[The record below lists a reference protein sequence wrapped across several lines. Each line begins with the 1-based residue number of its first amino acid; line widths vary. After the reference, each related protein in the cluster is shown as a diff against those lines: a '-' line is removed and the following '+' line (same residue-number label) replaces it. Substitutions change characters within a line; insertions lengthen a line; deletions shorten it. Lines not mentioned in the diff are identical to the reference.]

1 MKKKVIIFSTLFLL
15 ILTCF
20 IGTAISL
27 DLKVQKDGSTSP
39 SFMATSSERRNP
51 LKNKEN
57 QAIDVGEEYEFTFMP
72 YVKEEQKQSLQFEIE
87 DEEILYLTKSKFK
100 VIGLKAGI
108 SKVTISSADYYAE
121 VEIKVRLANLSEDG
135 DFSSFSADAE
145 WKTGN
150 QTVNGWRLYTGSGSN
165 DLDNKQV
172 VKIVEI
178 DETNEAN
185 ETIQNKVVYYNHQK
199 EAQSVLYRTYDV
211 GAGQYYVTA
220 RMKTENV
227 SKTTYL
233 RVNQDNKNTVV
244 TDTLTGS
251 TDWVQVSTPIFR
263 IEEGEP
269 NPLKIELYIANSTG
283 EIWFDDIQ
291 IYRIIKHE
299 YLSISSESMTEDLEI
314 GEQRQI
320 NCFTNPT
327 SKVDYEFEYEVE
339 DESIV
344 EVSKTGVM
352 TAKAAGMTTIT
363 IKDEIFGYTT
373 KLDVIVGTKN
383 KISAKVNDNNNLV
396 YAKED
401 TTLEIPVQVTNST
414 SYQIVKYSGATY
426 GDYYI
431 KNNKIYYTPKYN
443 VFTTNERDSFEVVVL
458 DDKAGGFCIV
468 KITVDISAE
477 NDPCIATDFWLTT
490 PKNTALEW
498 TTSKNKYNYSAGGK
512 YNGTS
517 ADMVYNGAYL
527 QITCDDVEVIYPYTT
542 RNQFREA
549 GTEATL
555 RKAKVDLYQSI
566 YATAADGSFK
576 FTTSNGGTVE
586 ILRGGK
592 IDEIQDRYYSQ
603 TGKIIHGLLYNYT
616 PKKGF
621 YGYDTFNFTLHN
633 GEREDVVSATIYV
646 LPGDEE
652 FKFKN
657 LDLDGIYLLT
667 NNAWLEEVRE
677 GYENDDPYICRWVD
691 FYENQLR
698 GHNLTG
704 IPANA
709 RSAIEQF
716 AILYQVTGE
725 KEYAERC
732 WEQLSVIVGKDRGLD
747 WGGSSNGFLDAAMV
761 TYSVAFAYNFIRDT
775 LTEEQ
780 KAQTIRALYE
790 EGFYF
795 FETLTNVNVL
805 LHGNN
810 HCLLIC
816 GNLALAALSTLSYEG
831 KLDVTTNGK
840 KSTIDVQEMSV
851 QVIITAL
858 KFLQTGLVH
867 YSESGGFPE
876 GPAYSIYAHRNMV
889 HLLATLRN
897 LYGEEDGKIYS
908 FGLSDIKGIMD
919 YTNYPLYTSTPNYES
934 FYYAE
939 SEYSN
944 NQPALMWYTR
954 IDESNIN
961 AAVLSKLADENE
973 QYNILN
979 LLWYTPGLFDKV
991 NLHEMDPLDYL
1002 LEDHELATFRSAF
1015 GDEMAIFTG
1024 LKGFDTDSGAY
1035 THRNLDSGTF
1045 EIYAFGERFIGNFS
1059 DELYSADV
1067 GVPNGFWD
1075 YDYQR
1080 WTYYRKSAQGQN
1092 TLVFNPEKNPV
1103 LQQSPYEYAPIVNFN
1118 SNKNGGYAV
1127 INLSDVYNTDVT
1139 TAYRG
1144 LKFFDNRSKIMIQDE
1159 FELRDTSTV
1168 YWSAHTEAK
1177 IEIINEK
1184 LARLILNGKSLYA
1197 YINSEIGTFSV
1208 MPATALPGT
1217 IGEFCHLD
1225 NTDINKLIIKLENV
1239 TSGVLNV
1246 VFVPTLEEIT
1256 EFEKYEIV
1264 SLADWTLED
1273 LPIIPDISVEN
1284 IEVNAEFG
1292 NQFKYVFNPYQ
1303 YDYIVKLDNT
1313 VKEVPDLTVAYNS
1326 SKYEIKIEKSKLFNQ
1341 FTKVIVTDI
1350 ATKETRE
1357 YRYRFI
1363 VDTIIDEY
1371 EYEDYTQITVADV
1384 SGNEGASNLIDGRN
1398 STTFTSDE
1406 REIVIFEFEKVSKLT
1421 NVLMRFSGGLLNTYY
1436 FDIYYSLDGETWTT
1450 CYFGGQS
1457 TNNMGNEVY
1466 SLGTVEAKFIKIVF
1480 NGNNHSEKVTISRVE
1495 FNNNNYDAQ
1504 EGPGE
1509 DPGYNPGE
1517 DPGYNPGED
1526 PIVEKKINNLPIILG
1541 SLFGVIG
1548 LAALAI
1554 AIYIIIKRR
1563 IRK

>member
-1 MKKKVIIFSTLFLL
+1 MKKKVILFGTLFLL
-15 ILTCF
+15 VLTCF

-27 DLKVQKDGSTSP
+27 SSRVQKDGSTPP
-39 SFMATSSERRNP
+39 SHTVDAQQRINP
-51 LKNKEN
+51 LRDKGDRT
-57 QAIDVGEEYEFTFMP
+57 IDVGEEIVFSFMP
-72 YVKEEQKQSLQFEIE
+72 YVTEAEKQDLQIEIE
-87 DEEILYLTKSKFK
+87 DEEVLYLTKTKYK
-100 VIGLKAGI
+100 VIGLQAGT
-108 SKVTISSADYYAE
+108 SKVTLSSSKYYAE
-121 VEIKVRLANLSEDG
+121 LTIEVSLKNLAEDG

-145 WKTGN
+145 WIQGN

-165 DLDNKQV
+165 YLDEKQV

-178 DETNEAN
+178 EETNDNN

-233 RVNQDNKNTVV
+233 RVNQDNKNTV
-244 TDTLTGS
+244 TSKTLTGS
-251 TDWVQVSTPIFR
+251 TDWTQVETPIFR
-263 IEEGEP
+263 IEDGEP
-269 NPLKIELYIANSTG
+269 NPLKIELYIAGSTG

-291 IYRIIKHE
+291 IYRIIQHD
-299 YLSISSESMTEDLEI
+299 YLSISAENMTEDLEI

-320 NCFTNPT
+320 HCYTNPV
-327 SKVDYEFEYEVE
+327 SIVDYQFVYEVK
-339 DESIV
+339 DGNIV
-344 EVSKTGVM
+344 EVSPTGLM
-352 TAKAAGMTTIT
+352 TAKAAGITTVT
-363 IKDEIFGYTT
+363 IRDEIFDYTT
-373 KLDVIVGTKN
+373 TFDVIVGSKDG
-383 KISAKVNDNNNLV
+383 IQAKVNDNNNLV
-396 YAKED
+396 YATED
-401 TTLEIPVQVTNST
+401 TTLEIPVQVSNST
-414 SYQIVKYSGATY
+414 SYQIVKYSSATY

-431 KNNKIYYTPKYN
+431 KNDKIYYTPKYN
-443 VFTTNERDSFEVVVL
+443 VFTTNEKDSFAVVVL
-458 DDKAGGFCIV
+458 DETAGGFCILD
-468 KITVDISAE
+468 ITVEIAAV

-490 PKNTALEW
+490 PKGTALEW
-498 TTSKNKYNYSAGGK
+498 TTSGNKYNYSAGGK

-517 ADMVYNGAYL
+517 TDMIYNGAYL
-527 QITCDDVEVIYPYTT
+527 QIKCDDVEIVYPYTT

-555 RKAKVDLYQSI
+555 RKEKVDLYQKSI
-566 YATAADGSFK
+566 YATAADGTFS
-576 FTTSNGGTVE
+576 FTTSNGGRVE
-586 ILRGGK
+586 IIRGGK

-603 TGKIIHGLLYNYT
+603 TGRIIHGILYNYT
-616 PKKGF
+616 PKEGF
-621 YGYDTFNFTLHN
+621 YGYDTFNFTIHN
-633 GEREDVVSATIYV
+633 GDREDIVSATIYV

-652 FKFKN
+652 FKFKE
-657 LDLDGIYLLT
+657 LSLDGVYLLT
-667 NNAWLEEVRE
+667 NDAWLDEVRN
-677 GYENDDPYICRWVD
+677 GYQENEPYISRWVD
-691 FYENQLR
+691 YYENQLS
-698 GHNLTG
+698 GYNLTG
-704 IPANA
+704 VPANG

-716 AILYQVTGE
+716 AILYQVTGK

-732 WEQLSVIVGKDRGLD
+732 WQQLELMVGKNRGLD
-747 WGGSSNGFLDAAMV
+747 WGEASNGFLDAAMV

-790 EGFYF
+790 EGFYYF
-795 FETLTNVNVL
+795 KTLTNVNVL

-816 GNLALAALSTLSYEG
+816 GNLAIAALSTLSYEG
-831 KLDVTTNGK
+831 KLDVTVKGNT
-840 KSTIDVQEMSV
+840 STIDVQEMSV
-851 QVIITAL
+851 EIITTAL

-897 LYGEEDGKIYS
+897 LYGEENGKIYS

-919 YTNYPLYTSTPNYES
+919 YTNYPLYTSTPNYET

-954 IDESNIN
+954 IDETNIN

-973 QYNILN
+973 QYNISN
-979 LLWYTPGLFDKV
+979 LLWYTPGLFDKI

-1024 LKGFDTDSGAY
+1024 LKGFDSDSGAY

-1045 EIYAFGERFIGNFS
+1045 EIYAYGERFIGNFS
-1059 DELYSADV
+1059 DEKYS
-1067 GVPNGFWD
+1067 GEYEVPNGFWD

-1103 LQQSPYEYAPIVNFN
+1103 LQQDPNKYASIIDFQ
-1118 SNKNGGYAV
+1118 SNQNGGYAV
-1127 INLSDVYNTDVT
+1127 IDLSDVYNTEATSV
-1139 TAYRG
+1139 YRG
-1144 LKFFDNRSKIMIQDE
+1144 LKFFENRSKIMIQDE
-1159 FELRDTSTV
+1159 FELRDSSTV
-1168 YWSAHTEAK
+1168 YWSAHTEAR

-1217 IGEFCHLD
+1217 IGEFKHLD
-1225 NTDINKLIIKLENV
+1225 NTDINKLIIKLDNV

-1246 VFVPTLEEIT
+1246 VFVPTLDEIT
-1256 EFEKYEIV
+1256 EFKEYEIV
-1264 SLADWTLED
+1264 SLSDWTLED
-1273 LPIIPDISVEN
+1273 LPTIPDIAVEN
-1284 IEVNAEFG
+1284 IEVNAELG
-1292 NQFKYVFNPYQ
+1292 NHFKYVFNPYQ

-1313 VKEVPDLTVAYNS
+1313 VKAVPDLTVTYDTT
-1326 SKYEIKIEKSKLFNQ
+1326 KFDVTVEKSKQFNQ
-1341 FTKVIVTDI
+1341 ATKVIVKD
-1350 ATKETRE
+1350 KETNDVRE
-1357 YRYRFI
+1357 YYYRFV

-1371 EYEDYTQITVADV
+1371 EYEEYKQISVVDV
-1384 SGNEGASNLIDGRN
+1384 QGNEGVENLLDGRS
-1398 STTFTSDE
+1398 STTFTSEE
-1406 REIVIFEFEKVSKLT
+1406 REEVIFEFEKVSTFT
-1421 NVLMRFSGGLLNTYY
+1421 NVLMRFSGGIINTYY
-1436 FDIYYSLDGETWTT
+1436 FDIYYSLDGVTWTT

-1466 SLGTVEAKFIKIVF
+1466 SLGSVEAKFVKVVF
-1480 NGNNHSEKVTISRVE
+1480 NGNNHDDKVTISRVE
-1495 FNNNNYDAQ
+1495 FYHNNYDTQ
-1504 EGPGE
+1504 EEPGPGE
-1509 DPGYNPGE
+1509 DPWDNPTE
-1517 DPGYNPGED
+1517 P
-1526 PIVEKKINNLPIILG
+1526 EKKEINNLPIILG
-1541 SLFGVIG
+1541 TLFGAFG
-1548 LAALAI
+1548 I
-1554 AIYIIIKRR
+1554 AILAGVVVVIIKRR
-1563 IRK
+1563 KRK

>member
-1 MKKKVIIFSTLFLL
+1 MKKKVILFSTLFLL

-27 DLKVQKDGSTSP
+27 DLRVQKNGSTSP
-39 SFMATSSERRNP
+39 SFSIADSERRNP
-51 LKNKEN
+51 LKDKAN
-57 QAIDVGEEYEFTFMP
+57 QIIDVGEEYEFTFMP
-72 YVKEEQKQSLQFEIE
+72 FVREAQKQSLQFEIE
-87 DEEILYLTKSKFK
+87 DEEILYLTKSKYK
-100 VIGLKAGI
+100 VIGLKAGT

-121 VEIKVRLANLSEDG
+121 VEIEVRLTNLSPDG

-145 WKTGN
+145 WTAGN

-165 DLDNKQV
+165 ELDQKQI
-172 VKIVEI
+172 VKIIEVE
-178 DETNEAN
+178 EKNENN

-199 EAQSVLYRTYDV
+199 EAQSVLYRTYNV

-220 RMKTENV
+220 RMKSENV

-244 TDTLTGS
+244 SDTLTGS
-251 TDWVQVSTPIFR
+251 TDWIQVSTPIFR

-269 NPLKIELYIANSTG
+269 NPLKIELYIAGSTG

-291 IYRIIKHE
+291 IYRIIQHD
-299 YLSISSESMTEDLEI
+299 YLSISAENMTEDMEI

-320 NCFTNPT
+320 NCFTNPI
-327 SKVDYEFEYEVE
+327 SKVDYQFEYEVK
-339 DESIV
+339 DGNIV
-344 EVSKTGVM
+344 EVSPTGLM
-352 TAKAAGMTTIT
+352 TAKAAGITTVT
-363 IKDEIFGYTT
+363 IKDEIFEYTT
-373 KLDVIVGTKN
+373 TFDVIVGSKDG
-383 KISAKVNDNNNLV
+383 IQAKVNDNNNLV
-396 YAKED
+396 YTKED

-414 SYQIVKYSGATY
+414 SYQIVKYSNATY

-431 KNNKIYYTPKYN
+431 KNDKIYYTPKYN
-443 VFTTNERDSFEVVVL
+443 VFTTNEKDSFAVVVL
-458 DDKAGGFCIV
+458 DVKAGGFCILD
-468 KITVDISAE
+468 ITVEIAAVT
-477 NDPCIATDFWLTT
+477 DPCVATDFWLTT
-490 PKNTALEW
+490 PKDTALEW
-498 TTSKNKYNYSAGGK
+498 TTGSNKYNYSAGGK

-517 ADMVYNGAYL
+517 TDMVYNGAYL
-527 QITCDDVEVIYPYTT
+527 QIKCDDVETVYPYAT
-542 RNQFREA
+542 RNQFKEA

-555 RKAKVDLYQSI
+555 RKEKVELYQKSI
-566 YATAADGSFK
+566 YATAADGTFT
-576 FTTSNGGTVE
+576 FTTPNGGTVE
-586 ILRGGK
+586 ILRDGK

-603 TGKIIHGLLYNYT
+603 TGKIIHGILYNYT

-621 YGYDTFNFTLHN
+621 YGYDTFNFTMHN
-633 GEREDVVSATIYV
+633 GDREDVVTATIYV

-652 FKFKN
+652 FKFKE
-657 LDLDGIYLLT
+657 LSLDGVYLLT
-667 NNAWLEEVRE
+667 NDTWLDEVRN
-677 GYENDDPYICRWVD
+677 GFQENDPYICRWVD
-691 FYENQLR
+691 YYENQLS
-698 GHNLTG
+698 GYNLTG
-704 IPANA
+704 VPANG

-716 AILYQVTGE
+716 AILYQVTGK

-732 WEQLSVIVGKDRGLD
+732 WQQLELMVGKDRRLD
-747 WGGSSNGFLDAAMV
+747 WGEASNGFLDAAMV

-790 EGFYF
+790 EGFYYF
-795 FETLTNVNVL
+795 KTLTNVNVL

-816 GNLALAALSTLSYEG
+816 GNLAIAALSTLSYEG
-831 KLDVTTNGK
+831 KLDVTVKDKT
-840 KSTIDVQEMSV
+840 STIDVQEMSV
-851 QVIITAL
+851 EIITTAL

-897 LYGEEDGKIYS
+897 LYGEENGKIYS

-919 YTNYPLYTSTPNYES
+919 YTNYPLYTSTPNYET

-954 IDESNIN
+954 IDETNIN

-973 QYNILN
+973 QYNISN
-979 LLWYTPGLFDKV
+979 LLWYTPGLFDKI

-1024 LKGFDTDSGAY
+1024 LKGFDSDSGAY

-1045 EIYAFGERFIGNFS
+1045 EIYAYGERFIGNFS
-1059 DELYSADV
+1059 DEKYSGDYS
-1067 GVPNGFWD
+1067 VPNGFWD

-1103 LQQSPYEYAPIVNFN
+1103 LQQDPNKYASIIDFK

-1127 INLSDVYNTDVT
+1127 INLSDVYNTEVT
-1139 TAYRG
+1139 SAYRG

-1159 FELRDTSTV
+1159 FELRDASTV
-1168 YWSAHTEAK
+1168 YWSAHTEAR

-1246 VFVPTLEEIT
+1246 VFVPTLDEIT
-1256 EFEKYEIV
+1256 EFKEYEIV

-1273 LPIIPDISVEN
+1273 LPVKADISVEN
-1284 IEVNAEFG
+1284 IEVNAELG

-1313 VKEVPDLTVAYNS
+1313 VKEVPNLTVKYDT
-1326 SKYEIKIEKSKLFNQ
+1326 SKYEVEIEKSKQFNQ
-1341 FTKVIVTDI
+1341 ATKVIVKD
-1350 ATKETRE
+1350 KETNATRE
-1357 YRYRFI
+1357 YSYRFV

-1371 EYEDYTQITVADV
+1371 EYEDYKQISVV
-1384 SGNEGASNLIDGRN
+1384 NVQGNEGVSNLIDGVN
-1398 STTFTSDE
+1398 STTFTSQE
-1406 REIVIFEFEKVSKLT
+1406 REVVIFEFEKTSTFT

-1436 FDIYYSLDGETWTT
+1436 FDIYYSLDGENWTT

-1466 SLGTVEAKFIKIVF
+1466 SIGSVEAKFVKIVF
-1480 NGNNHSEKVTISRVE
+1480 NGNNHDDKVTISKVE
-1495 FNNNNYDAQ
+1495 FYHNNYDGQ
-1504 EGPGE
+1504 EDPGIGE
-1509 DPGYNPGE
+1509 DPGYDPGE
-1517 DPGYNPGED
+1517 T
-1526 PIVEKKINNLPIILG
+1526 EKNINNLPIILG
-1541 SLFGVIG
+1541 TLFGAFGIAI
-1548 LAALAI
+1548 LAAVI
-1554 AIYIIIKRR
+1554 VIIIKRR
-1563 IRK
+1563 KRK